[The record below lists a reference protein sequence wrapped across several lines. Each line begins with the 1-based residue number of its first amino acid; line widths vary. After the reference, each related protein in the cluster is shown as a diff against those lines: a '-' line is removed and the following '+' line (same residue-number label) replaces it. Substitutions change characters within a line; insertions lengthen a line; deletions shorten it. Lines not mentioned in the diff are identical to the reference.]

1 MRLFICRR
9 RKNGRLQTP
18 MLSCF
23 DNRPSPGA
31 RSRSPWRLVWILAIG
46 ILLPSCNRNAD
57 KKNVYIF
64 AAASL
69 SDVLPAVI
77 DAVADSL
84 PDRQIRFNFAGS
96 SILARQILAGS
107 PADVFISASPQWVRF
122 LIEKQ
127 RVSPDQAAPLLSNR
141 LAVVVRAGAG
151 KRPVQLEDLLQPEFR
166 YIALGDPEHVP
177 AGMYARQALQK
188 AGLWDA
194 LRERIVSGQDVR
206 AALSFV
212 EAGEADAAIV
222 YATDARISPRVRLA
236 LVLPDSLQPEIVY
249 TLVTLNSSAR
259 VRWLSE
265 ALQSERAAM
274 VYRRFG
280 FRTLFPLKN
289 RSRVPGPHGN

>member
-18 MLSCF
+18 MPSCF

-31 RSRSPWRLVWILAIG
+31 RSRSPWGLVWILAIG

-77 DAVADSL
+77 DAVSDSL
-84 PDRQIRFNFAGS
+84 PQADVRYNFAGS
-96 SILARQILAGS
+96 SVLARQILAGS
-107 PADVFISASPQWVRF
+107 PADVFISASPQWVQL
-122 LIEKQ
+122 LIDKKRITPEQ
-127 RVSPDQAAPLLSNR
+127 VTPLLSNR
-141 LAVVVRAGAG
+141 LAVVVRAGNG
-151 KRPVQLEDLLQPEFR
+151 SVPQRLEDLLRPDMRF
-166 YIALGDPEHVP
+166 IALGDPAHVP
-177 AGMYARQALQK
+177 AGIYARQALQK
-188 AGLWDA
+188 AGLWHA
-194 LRERIVSGQDVR
+194 LRDRIVSGQDVR

-236 LVLPDSLQPEIVY
+236 FVLPDSLQPEIVY
-249 TLVTLNSSAR
+249 TLAVLR
-259 VRWLSE
+259 EDPVVRRLAA
-265 ALQSERAAM
+265 ALRSPRAAE
-274 VYRRFG
+274 VYQRFG
-280 FRTLFPLKN
+280 FQILFP
-289 RSRVPGPHGN
+289 